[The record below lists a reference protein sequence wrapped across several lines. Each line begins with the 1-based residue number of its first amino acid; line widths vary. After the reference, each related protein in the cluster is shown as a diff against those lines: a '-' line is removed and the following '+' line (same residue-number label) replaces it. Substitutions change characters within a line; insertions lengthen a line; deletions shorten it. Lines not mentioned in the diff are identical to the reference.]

1 MPGDHQPHPSPSPTS
16 PAPPVAYL
24 PPQSLLDTLFA
35 NQQMWLLRLATGDT
49 TPPST
54 HPLVWRAPSVTAART
69 GHSGVICLD
78 RPTADLPAL
87 LDACAWL
94 RGTGSGDVL
103 TWSATPRPELDL
115 PLLAHGFD
123 LSFQPHWMV
132 RGLPAYVPRL
142 VEEPGIDIHLARL
155 NDFHALRA
163 TDAIPYVSADQFP
176 AMQRLIRAPVRV
188 RHVWMLVARESG
200 VAHHP
205 GVLGQAIV
213 NLSDGPAGRFA
224 GLYNLGVHAG
234 HRKQGI
240 GTALTIAACNL
251 ARDLRATHIGLNAT
265 PAGRSIYRNLGFDDA
280 GAGQTWFLAGRRLA
294 TPPDPASVRLAL
306 ATAEGTLPA
315 LAPAE
320 IPRHL
325 ANGETPLTFA
335 ARLDRADSVRWL
347 LAHGAPP
354 EILPLWTVGLRDEA
368 LALMR
373 NPAAVNARIA
383 PQGTTPL
390 HEAVQR
396 DDRVLAKHLIFAG
409 ADLALTDDRYRATPL
424 GWARALDRDEI
435 AAMIEVATAGDTPS
449 AHVR

>member
-1 MPGDHQPHPSPSPTS
+1 M
-16 PAPPVAYL
+16 
-24 PPQSLLDTLFA
+24 
-35 NQQMWLLRLATGDT
+35 RLATGDT
-49 TPPST
+49 TPPPA
-54 HPLVWRAPSVTAART
+54 HPRLWRAPGVTAART
-69 GHSGVICLD
+69 GRSGVICLD
-78 RPTADLPAL
+78 GPTADLPTL

-103 TWSATPRPELDL
+103 VWSATPRPDLDL

-123 LSFQPHWMV
+123 LSFQPRWMA
-132 RGLPAYVPRL
+132 RALPAYLPRL
-142 VEEPGIDIHLARL
+142 VEEPGVDIHLARL
-155 NDFHALRA
+155 HDFHALRA

-176 AMQRLIRAPVRV
+176 AMQALVRAPVRI
-188 RHVWMLVARESG
+188 RRVWMLVARKGG

-205 GVLGQAIV
+205 EVLGQAVV
-213 NLSDGPAGRFA
+213 NISDGPDGRFA
-224 GLYNLGVHAG
+224 GLFNLGVHAE

-265 PAGRSIYRNLGFDDA
+265 PAGLPIYRSMGFEDA

-294 TPPDPASVRLAL
+294 TPPDPETVRFAL

-315 LAPAE
+315 LAPAAL
-320 IPRHL
+320 PRHL

-335 ARLDRADSVRWL
+335 ARFDRADSVRWL
-347 LAHGAPP
+347 FAHGAPA
-354 EILPLWTVGLRDEA
+354 EILPLWTVGLRGEA
-368 LALMR
+368 LALMHD
-373 NPAAVNARIA
+373 PAAVSARIA

-396 DDRVLAKHLIFAG
+396 DDRALAKHLIFAG
-409 ADLALTDDRYRATPL
+409 ADLSLTDDRYRATPL
-424 GWARALDRDEI
+424 DWARALDHDEI

-449 AHVR
+449 AHAR